1 MSYKHRL
8 SVRARKVVDEIRP
21 SYRIGDSMI
30 VETQNLSKVY
40 HVGQEKIS
48 ALRGVDFKA
57 SAGDF
62 IVINGP
68 SGSGKSTFLNLIA
81 CIDRPTTGEV
91 FIESQATSH
100 LTESRLAEL
109 RKRKIGLVFQTFN
122 LIPVLSAYENVEY
135 PLLLLGISAAERKRR
150 VMMLLDEV
158 GLKDLAKR
166 RPDELSGGQRQRV
179 AIARALV
186 TEPKIVLADEPTAN
200 LDSETGKQVMAIM
213 RRLNE
218 DHHVAFLV
226 VTHDPVV
233 TQYAERTVKIRDG
246 QLSEENHRAL
256 AHPTA

>member
-1 MSYKHRL
+1 
-8 SVRARKVVDEIRP
+8 
-21 SYRIGDSMI
+21 MI
-30 VETQNLSKVY
+30 LQTQQLSKMY
-40 HVGQEKIS
+40 QVGQEKIP
-48 ALRGVDFKA
+48 ALRGVDFQA
-57 SAGDF
+57 NAGDF

-91 FIESQATSH
+91 FIEGQATSK
-100 LTESRLAEL
+100 LTESQLAEL
-109 RKRKIGLVFQTFN
+109 RKRKIGLVFQSFN

-135 PLLLLGISAAERKRR
+135 PLLLLGVNGSERRQK
-150 VMMLLDEV
+150 VMGLLEEV
-158 GLKDLAKR
+158 GLKDLVKR

-186 TEPKIVLADEPTAN
+186 TDPKIVLADEPTAN
-200 LDSETGKQVMAIM
+200 LDSETGKQVMVIM

-218 DHHVAFLV
+218 DHKVAFLV

-246 QLSEENHRAL
+246 QLTEEQNHAV
-256 AHPTA
+256 ADTAS